1 MDTPMMYKLFK
12 MTRRAKPRKFSKPS
26 LNAVISFFIT
36 FIFCIMTVA
45 VIVMNKNN
53 IESLTMDKILIEKV
67 NRIRE
72 VISRLMYK
80 GYMLSAIIDHN
91 KGTIDNFERI
101 AATLV
106 NENCIKN
113 IFVAPNGI
121 VSKIYPLYGN
131 EAAIG
136 WDLLAEGTGNREAK
150 LAKEE
155 GLPVFG
161 GPFAASQRSEVMAV
175 RLPVYD
181 DSDDG
186 EKKFWGLVSITLKYP
201 EILQEFDMG
210 SLALYGL
217 TYELWRINPDTETKQ
232 IIATNGQVNTNG
244 NTFLE
249 KNISIF
255 NAEWYLRISTAK
267 KWYEYPENILLVLVS
282 IFISMLISFIM
293 QKTYELRIV
302 SKELERL
309 AHTDALTGAY
319 NRHYFTEFVST
330 EIEKMK
336 RTKESGFIILFDLDF
351 FKKVNDTYGH
361 TAGDEVLKVTVSRI
375 RLQIRPY
382 DVFARYGG
390 EEFILFIQ
398 QIDKE
403 GICHLVER
411 CRECLDNTP
420 IDYEGHSIN
429 ITASFGVAEIIPEDG
444 MNFAVMQADAA
455 LYRAKK
461 EGRNR
466 SIVHE
471 TGSVADL
478 L

>member
-1 MDTPMMYKLFK
+1 
-12 MTRRAKPRKFSKPS
+12 
-26 LNAVISFFIT
+26 
-36 FIFCIMTVA
+36 MTVT

-53 IESLTMDKILIEKV
+53 IETLTMDKIIIEKV

-80 GYMLSAIIDHN
+80 GYMLSAIIEHN

-101 AATLV
+101 AAALV

-113 IFVAPNGI
+113 ILVAPNGI
-121 VSKIYPLYGN
+121 VSKIYPLHGN

-136 WDLLAEGTGNREAK
+136 LNLLAEGIGNQEAR

-155 GLPVFG
+155 GMPVFG
-161 GPFAASQRSEVMAV
+161 GPFVSAQRSEIMVG
-175 RLPVYD
+175 RLPIYD
-181 DSDDG
+181 DLNSG

-201 EILQEFDMG
+201 EILEEFNLG

-217 TYELWRINPDTETKQ
+217 TYELWRINPDTEKKQ
-232 IIATNGQVNTNG
+232 IIAANGQVDTSG
-244 NTFLE
+244 GSFLE

-282 IFISMLISFIM
+282 ILISMLISFIM

-319 NRHYFTEFVST
+319 NRHYFAEFVST

-336 RTKESGFIILFDLDF
+336 RTKENGFIVLFDLDF
-351 FKKVNDTYGH
+351 FKKINDTYGH

-411 CRECLDNTP
+411 CRDCLENTP
-420 IDYEGHSIN
+420 IDYEGHSITV
-429 ITASFGVAEIIPEDG
+429 TASFGIAEILLDDG
-444 MNFAVMQADAA
+444 MNLAVMQADAA

-466 SIVHE
+466 YILHE
-471 TGSVADL
+471 TRSVADL